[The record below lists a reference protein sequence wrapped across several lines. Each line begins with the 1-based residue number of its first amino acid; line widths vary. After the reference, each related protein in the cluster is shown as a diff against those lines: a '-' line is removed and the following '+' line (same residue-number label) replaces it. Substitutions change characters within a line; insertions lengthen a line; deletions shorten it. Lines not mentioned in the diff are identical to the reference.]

1 MNETTNYINN
11 ISNNVDKNIIIN
23 NDESAISGPPINIV
37 GRFVERKSHRDK
49 LIDSLKNKGFS
60 FNETLLNDEV
70 NQAEQRRKPP
80 QEQETVKNMKPVTKT
95 QTPITEMKPKDSLPL
110 DNILKEKKA
119 REIEEKRLFDE
130 EQKRIKQDI
139 ENKKNLLKIAEENK
153 KIKLKEREKAN
164 IAAIK
169 QEQLLQ
175 QKQNENIIKLPKR
188 DAIVVTP
195 VQPTSEEIKEEKQ
208 NIAEVEE
215 AEDNDE
221 NLKLLMVDENNANT
235 IVIQD
240 APTEPQKDNV
250 STIDNVSIDVEDP
263 NLLQTITLIKHEPYE
278 IDSEPRYWLKY
289 FPPEMLFAFRDCM
302 LTMLSKPLDLDVII
316 KSYFPALL
324 INKQDND
331 YIYALM
337 SDKKIPFSQKD
348 YYKKKY
354 EYNLETSINFIL
366 LYIGIIGNILLHPY
380 NHYDQCYLIVKGGKA
395 IQANCSIPYESN
407 DIDIL
412 IVSKYDTV
420 NKKELA
426 IEISKL
432 LLWII
437 SKQNKIKQMSM
448 VEVDKL
454 ESLIKISIV
463 TGYGFRAVVDI
474 GYHTPN
480 EAVQSYFEISN
491 LVIKNASS
499 PLPFTYMFNGQ
510 PFLITYQICFI
521 TPSIE
526 QMIEEKIYFY
536 IKYAIIKNYTVND
549 NADFFIPKIIR
560 SLGQL
565 LNCYT
570 TISNKKISKIVYKV
584 KTEKENYLKG
594 IIEIPTKQIV
604 EEIINIMQ

>member
-1 MNETTNYINN
+1 M
-11 ISNNVDKNIIIN
+11 
-23 NDESAISGPPINIV
+23 
-37 GRFVERKSHRDK
+37 
-49 LIDSLKNKGFS
+49 
-60 FNETLLNDEV
+60 
-70 NQAEQRRKPP
+70 
-80 QEQETVKNMKPVTKT
+80 
-95 QTPITEMKPKDSLPL
+95 
-110 DNILKEKKA
+110 
-119 REIEEKRLFDE
+119 
-130 EQKRIKQDI
+130 
-139 ENKKNLLKIAEENK
+139 
-153 KIKLKEREKAN
+153 
-164 IAAIK
+164 
-169 QEQLLQ
+169 
-175 QKQNENIIKLPKR
+175 
-188 DAIVVTP
+188 
-195 VQPTSEEIKEEKQ
+195 
-208 NIAEVEE
+208 
-215 AEDNDE
+215 
-221 NLKLLMVDENNANT
+221 
-235 IVIQD
+235 
-240 APTEPQKDNV
+240 
-250 STIDNVSIDVEDP
+250 
-263 NLLQTITLIKHEPYE
+263 
-278 IDSEPRYWLKY
+278 
-289 FPPEMLFAFRDCM
+289 
-302 LTMLSKPLDLDVII
+302 
-316 KSYFPALL
+316 
-324 INKQDND
+324 
-331 YIYALM
+331 
-337 SDKKIPFSQKD
+337 
-348 YYKKKY
+348 
-354 EYNLETSINFIL
+354 
-366 LYIGIIGNILLHPY
+366 
-380 NHYDQCYLIVKGGKA
+380 KGGKA

-536 IKYAIIKNYTVND
+536 IKYAILKNYTVND